1 MEATPIPAAPKGPR
15 VLLSALTTHTV
26 GGVGD
31 YKVNMSLDDETD
43 RPLYSR
49 RRRNLM
55 RFVVLLAIGA
65 LVLPGIIVT
74 WTTQLRT
81 ANYACQIAVEY
92 YAPGAT
98 SSRASFDLLPT
109 DLLGWNC
116 HAVMFDGQEFF
127 VAHLGVVPGAP
138 RLIPLTGT

>member
-1 MEATPIPAAPKGPR
+1 MPEAPAGPR
-15 VLLSALTTHTV
+15 VLLSPLMSDTV
-26 GGVGD
+26 EGVGD
-31 YKVNMSLDDETD
+31 LMVTMSFDDDTD

-65 LVLPGIIVT
+65 LVLPGVIVT

-81 ANYACQIAVEY
+81 ANYACQIAVNY

-98 SSRASFDLLPT
+98 SSRASFDLAPT

-138 RLIPLTGT
+138 RLVPHTGS

>member
-1 MEATPIPAAPKGPR
+1 MPAAPMGPR
-15 VLLSALTTHTV
+15 VLLSPLMSDTV
-26 GGVGD
+26 EGVGD
-31 YKVNMSLDDETD
+31 YKVTMSFDDDLD

-65 LVLPGIIVT
+65 LVLPGIIIT
-74 WTTQLRT
+74 WSTQLRT
-81 ANYACQIAVEY
+81 AQYACQIAVNY

-109 DLLGWNC
+109 ELLGWNC

-138 RLIPLTGT
+138 RLVPLTGS

>member
-1 MEATPIPAAPKGPR
+1 MDATPIPAAPTGPR
-15 VLLSALTTHTV
+15 VLFTALTRDTLE
-26 GGVGD
+26 GVGD
-31 YKVNMSLDDETD
+31 YRVTMSANDESE

-55 RFVVLLAIGA
+55 RFIVFLAIGA
-65 LVLPGIIVT
+65 LVLPGVVIT
-74 WTTQLRT
+74 WSTQLRT
-81 ANYACQIAVEY
+81 AQYACQIAVSY

-98 SSRASFDLLPT
+98 SSRATFALVPA

-138 RLIPLTGT
+138 RLVPLTGS

>member
-1 MEATPIPAAPKGPR
+1 
-15 VLLSALTTHTV
+15 
-26 GGVGD
+26 
-31 YKVNMSLDDETD
+31 MSLDDELD

-65 LVLPGIIVT
+65 LVLPGVIVT

-81 ANYACQIAVEY
+81 ANYACQIAVDY

-98 SSRASFDLLPT
+98 SSRASFDLFPT
-109 DLLGWNC
+109 ELLGWNC

>member
-1 MEATPIPAAPKGPR
+1 MPAAPKGPR
-15 VLLSALTTHTV
+15 VLLSPLMSDTV
-26 GGVGD
+26 EGVGD
-31 YKVNMSLDDETD
+31 EKVTMSFDDNND

-49 RRRNLM
+49 RRRNMM

-65 LVLPGIIVT
+65 LVLPGIFIT
-74 WTTQLRT
+74 WSTQLRT
-81 ANYACQIAVEY
+81 AQYACQIAVNY

-109 DLLGWNC
+109 ELLGWNC

-138 RLIPLTGT
+138 RLVPLTGS

>member
-1 MEATPIPAAPKGPR
+1 
-15 VLLSALTTHTV
+15 
-26 GGVGD
+26 
-31 YKVNMSLDDETD
+31 MSLDDDID

-65 LVLPGIIVT
+65 LVLPGVVVT

-81 ANYACQIAVEY
+81 ANYACQIAVDY

-98 SSRASFDLLPT
+98 SSKASFDLVPT

-116 HAVMFDGQEFF
+116 HAVMFDGQEFL

-138 RLIPLTGT
+138 RLIALTGT